1 MADDQFQDSI
11 FEKVMPA
18 LEAYQL
24 CKLKLQQLRQSSERF
39 PAIEQELRYNI
50 KFHAEAINAIVS
62 TDAENQ

>member
-11 FEKVMPA
+11 FEKIMPA

-24 CKLKLQQLRQSSERF
+24 CKLKLQQFRQSSERF

-50 KFHAEAINAIVS
+50 KFHAEAIKAVIS